1 MGVVDIESEEDND
14 DTMELGQELVI
25 GEGMERDLIK
35 NFPLNLKGLLYM
47 YLATKAGGVPLVLE
61 AEMDPG

>member
-14 DTMELGQELVI
+14 DTMELGLELVI

-35 NFPLNLKGLLYM
+35 KKKFP
-47 YLATKAGGVPLVLE
+47 
-61 AEMDPG
+61 

>member
-1 MGVVDIESEEDND
+1 MDIESEEDND
-14 DTMELGQELVI
+14 DTMELGLELVI

-35 NFPLNLKGLLYM
+35 KKIPLNLRGLLYM
-47 YLATKAGGVPLVLE
+47 DLATKAGRVPLVLE